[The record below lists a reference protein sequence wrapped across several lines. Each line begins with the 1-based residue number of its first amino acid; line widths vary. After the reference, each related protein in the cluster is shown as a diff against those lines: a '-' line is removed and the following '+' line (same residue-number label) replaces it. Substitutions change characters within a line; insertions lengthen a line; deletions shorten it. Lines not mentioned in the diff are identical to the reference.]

1 MSMGSAMCEARSETE
16 RTMAQQINPAWKQ
29 YNDINNEGGEGY
41 NPHPKFVGEATAE
54 EALSCTDSAGF
65 AISRGEAEY
74 LLGEEQRLLRD
85 AESRAN
91 GGDLS
96 AAITVDKIKARI
108 AHYQSQLA

>member
-1 MSMGSAMCEARSETE
+1 MT
-16 RTMAQQINPAWKQ
+16 TINPAWKQ

-41 NPHPKFVGEATAE
+41 NPHPKFVGQVAAE
-54 EALSCTDSAGF
+54 QVTNCTNASGF

-91 GGDLS
+91 GGDFS

-108 AHYQSQLA
+108 AHYQAQLA

>member
-1 MSMGSAMCEARSETE
+1 MNA
-16 RTMAQQINPAWKQ
+16 INPAWKQ

-41 NPHPKFVGEATAE
+41 NPHPKFVGQVAAKQ
-54 EALSCTDSAGF
+54 ALDCTNASGF
-65 AISRGEAEY
+65 AISRSEAEY

-91 GGDLS
+91 GGDFS

-108 AHYQSQLA
+108 AHYQAQLA